1 MARLRQDRLW
11 RPARDIPFLVL
22 SAAVVLSLIRSVDQ
36 PSVDVGI
43 GGTSVS
49 LVPADLALAALAA
62 VSVHRLLGSGSL
74 PRPARAVAYSAVA
87 FSVWL
92 LISSASNGFDATVGA
107 AKLLEYGLLGL
118 GIVLVV
124 RRRGQLWLLVG
135 LLVLLVAAA
144 AAYGALQF
152 FGLPPLGG
160 RAGQRQPSWLGE
172 HDFAAVATLTLTLA
186 LASLYAPG
194 HRLGRLPLVAG
205 VAGVIGVTLGA
216 ALAGLMGLYLAV
228 AAIVGL
234 AAVRHAVTR
243 RALTVTALVLA
254 LVTAGVVGLRS
265 GDLGSF
271 LRWVGIQEKRAE
283 VDAYGASWSQR
294 LIYAYIGGRMFV
306 SSPIAGVGWYGTI
319 PPKEYA
325 RYLPDA
331 RKRFPDQPLHYFP
344 AADDEFIPQQTY
356 DQVLYELGAVGALLF
371 LVLGA
376 LTARTALDVG
386 RRWPRGDPDELAAYL
401 SVAWV
406 AALAGGLAGAALF
419 GGIPFAA
426 VFWLTL
432 GVAALGPSLMPAH
445 ALAPER
451 VEPAELPARA
461 R

>member
-11 RPARDIPFLVL
+11 RPARDIPFLAPP
-22 SAAVVLSLIRSVDQ
+22 AAFVLSLIRPVDQ

-144 AAYGALQF
+144 AVYGALQF

-194 HRLGRLPLVAG
+194 HRLGRLPL
-205 VAGVIGVTLGA
+205 
-216 ALAGLMGLYLAV
+216 
-228 AAIVGL
+228 
-234 AAVRHAVTR
+234 
-243 RALTVTALVLA
+243 
-254 LVTAGVVGLRS
+254 
-265 GDLGSF
+265 
-271 LRWVGIQEKRAE
+271 
-283 VDAYGASWSQR
+283 
-294 LIYAYIGGRMFV
+294 
-306 SSPIAGVGWYGTI
+306 
-319 PPKEYA
+319 
-325 RYLPDA
+325 
-331 RKRFPDQPLHYFP
+331 
-344 AADDEFIPQQTY
+344 
-356 DQVLYELGAVGALLF
+356 
-371 LVLGA
+371 
-376 LTARTALDVG
+376 
-386 RRWPRGDPDELAAYL
+386 
-401 SVAWV
+401 
-406 AALAGGLAGAALF
+406 LAGG
-419 GGIPFAA
+419 GG
-426 VFWLTL
+426 
-432 GVAALGPSLMPAH
+432 GVGGTP
-445 ALAPER
+445 
-451 VEPAELPARA
+451 
-461 R
+461 